1 MEENEFPEMEVQR
14 KLFDLQKSI
23 WSHLYLSY
31 IIKSVTLE
39 PNEMWLF
46 FCYFECRFFNNNSF
60 YMSCRD
66 FIMLRKNDCE

>member
-31 IIKSVTLE
+31 VIKSLTLE

-46 FCYFECRFFNNNSF
+46 FLLF
-60 YMSCRD
+60 
-66 FIMLRKNDCE
+66 